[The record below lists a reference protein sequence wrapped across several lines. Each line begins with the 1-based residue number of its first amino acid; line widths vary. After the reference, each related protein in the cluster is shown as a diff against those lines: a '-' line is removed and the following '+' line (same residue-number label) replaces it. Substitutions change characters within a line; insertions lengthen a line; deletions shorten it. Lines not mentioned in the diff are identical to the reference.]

1 MIQDL
6 SVYLLVVNAAKN
18 RIHIQDFYMGGRL
31 SLHVAHGYEIRKQ
44 ILGELLKSGMVVVD
58 GSRLCLGTLTEY
70 SWLSKGLD
78 QGSPEAWEIVDAFP
92 KKSRKFDPDNELLN
106 EIGMRGELFV
116 IDELKRILPE
126 NCHDRI
132 RHVSLSDDAAGF
144 DIAAPSTINP
154 NKQIFLEIKASTR
167 PGEQFNF
174 YLSRNEFET
183 ARTFKNWYLVLVNIR
198 NSEAKIFGHL
208 EGSSLIGYFPEDTT
222 KGFSWTS
229 ARGILSKDDL
239 RSLWP

>member
-1 MIQDL
+1 LIQDL
-6 SVYLLVVNAAKN
+6 SPYLLVVNAAKN
-18 RIHIQDFYMGGRL
+18 HIHIQDFYMDGRL
-31 SLHVAHGYEIRKQ
+31 SLRVAHGYETRKQ
-44 ILGELLKSGMVVVD
+44 VLGELLKSGLIVLD

-70 SWLSKGLD
+70 SWLSKGLE
-78 QGSPEAWEIVDAFP
+78 QGSPEAWGIIDAFP

-116 IDELKRILPE
+116 VDELKRILPE

-132 RHVSLSDDAAGF
+132 RHISLTDDTAGF

-154 NKQIFLEIKASTR
+154 NNQNFLEIKTSTR

-174 YLSRNEFET
+174 YLSRNEFEI
-183 ARTFKNWYLVLVNIR
+183 ARTFKNWYLVLVKLR
-198 NSEAKIFGHL
+198 NSEAEVFGYL
-208 EGSSLIGYFPEDTT
+208 EGSSLTGYFPEDTT

-229 ARGILSKDDL
+229 TRGSLSKDDL